1 MGPVVGRKHTLGIVL
16 EIELAAIGAE
26 VVGVA
31 GMLGGVLGAV
41 DDDLHATHGIDGN
54 AGTGGSGLI
63 IHASESTAKPRILS
77 HAYPADVTDRPTH
90 PPSRLTDDRKLLTQ
104 RPFADPS
111 FLESDAWRALRIMG
125 EFIDGFDALARLG
138 PAVTIFGSARTK
150 PDHPMY
156 AQARAL
162 AVRLSDEGF
171 TVITGGG
178 PGIMEAANRGAK
190 EADGV
195 SVGLAIDLPH
205 ETGLNRYV
213 DLAAYF
219 RYFFVRKT
227 MFVKYAQAF
236 VIFPG
241 GFGTFDELFES
252 LTLVQTG
259 KIDHFPIIL
268 FGSEYWSG
276 LLDWL
281 RATVVREANVY
292 DDDLELIR
300 ISDDVEE
307 IVDIIAASYRERDE
321 NGASD
326 MPGAASD

>member
-1 MGPVVGRKHTLGIVL
+1 MDAR
-16 EIELAAIGAE
+16 
-26 VVGVA
+26 
-31 GMLGGVLGAV
+31 
-41 DDDLHATHGIDGN
+41 
-54 AGTGGSGLI
+54 
-63 IHASESTAKPRILS
+63 
-77 HAYPADVTDRPTH
+77 AYPRQVTDRPIR
-90 PPSRLTDDRKLLTQ
+90 PRSRAEDDRKLLMQ

-111 FLESDAWRALRIMG
+111 FLDSDAWRALRIMG
-125 EFIDGFDALARLG
+125 EFIEGFDVLARLG
-138 PAVTIFGSARTK
+138 PAVSIFGSARTR
-150 PDHPMY
+150 PDDLNY
-156 AQARAL
+156 RQAQEL
-162 AVRLSDEGF
+162 AGRLSQQGF

-205 ETGLNRYV
+205 ETGLNPYV
-213 DLAAYF
+213 DLPAYF

-268 FGSEYWSG
+268 YGSEYWAG

-281 RATVVREANVY
+281 RSTVAREANVY
-292 DDDLELIR
+292 EDDVDLMLV
-300 ISDDVEE
+300 SDDVEE
-307 IVDIIAASYRERDE
+307 IVGIIEQSYRQREESGIPDTQGD
-321 NGASD
+321 GAV
-326 MPGAASD
+326 